1 MSSKPLRADARRNR
15 ERILAAAGEVFA
27 RRGGAAS
34 TEDVAALAG
43 VAIGTVFRHFP
54 TKQDLLSAIVK
65 DLLARLTAEV
75 TELADGDPATALF
88 DFFTR
93 VVEQASAKK
102 AVVELLA
109 QGGVQVGVADPV
121 RTLRD
126 AIGVLLER
134 ARSAGAV
141 RADVRLDEVMALLT
155 ATAQG
160 ALHGGWSDDLRHRT
174 LQVIFAG
181 LASVPRSPA

>member
-1 MSSKPLRADARRNR
+1 LSRPLRADARRNR
-15 ERILAAAGEVFA
+15 ERILAAAEEVFA
-27 RRGGAAS
+27 RHGTSAS

-43 VAIGTVFRHFP
+43 VAVGTVFRHFP

-75 TELADGDPATALF
+75 AELAEGDPATALF
-88 DFFTR
+88 DFFAR
-93 VVEQASAKK
+93 VVEQAAAKQ

-109 QGGVQVGVADPV
+109 QNGVRVGVADPV
-121 RTLRD
+121 RALRN

-141 RADVRLDEVMALLT
+141 RAEVRLDEVMALLT

-160 ALHGGWSDDLRHRT
+160 ALQGGWSDDLRHRT
-174 LQVIFAG
+174 LEVIFAG
-181 LASVPRSPA
+181 LRA

>member
-1 MSSKPLRADARRNR
+1 LSRSLRADARRNR
-15 ERILAAAGEVFA
+15 ERILAAAEEVFA
-27 RRGGAAS
+27 RRGTSAS

-43 VAIGTVFRHFP
+43 VAVGTVFRHFP

-75 TELADGDPATALF
+75 AELAEGDPSTALF
-88 DFFTR
+88 DFFAR
-93 VVEQASAKK
+93 VVEQAAAKK

-109 QGGVQVGVADPV
+109 QSGVRVGVADPV
-121 RTLRD
+121 RALRD

-141 RADVRLDEVMALLT
+141 RAGVRLDEVMALLT

-160 ALHGGWSDDLRHRT
+160 ALQGGWSDDLRRRT
-174 LQVIFAG
+174 LEVIFAG
-181 LASVPRSPA
+181 LRA

>member
-1 MSSKPLRADARRNR
+1 LSSKPLRADARRNR
-15 ERILAAAGEVFA
+15 ERILAAAEEVFA
-27 RRGGAAS
+27 RHGTAAS

-54 TKQDLLSAIVK
+54 TKQDLLAAIVK
-65 DLLARLTAEV
+65 DLLASLTAEV
-75 TELADGDPATALF
+75 EELAAGDPATALF

-93 VVEQASAKK
+93 VVEQAAAKR

-109 QGGVQVGVADPV
+109 QHGRQVGVADPV

-134 ARSAGAV
+134 ARAVGAV
-141 RADVRLDEVMALLT
+141 RADIGLDEVMALLT
-155 ATAQG
+155 STAQG
-160 ALHGGWSDDLRHRT
+160 ALQGGWNAELRQRT
-174 LQVIFAG
+174 LEVIFAG
-181 LASVPRSPA
+181 LASGPRSPA